1 MRQERPLGH
10 GQGAEPHETETL
22 AEGVLMSSG
31 IDFVFQASALYL
43 LFVFFHFYLFSFAVA
58 SSVVPTLSYHGPL
71 YSRVCSVIC
80 RPTVTAFVELAIFPF
95 PPFPSGMFLETM
107 SRFDTLYCFAYG
119 SRQVTCVDFR

>member
-58 SSVVPTLSYHGPL
+58 SLLYPPYPTTDHCILVCVALS
-71 YSRVCSVIC
+71 
-80 RPTVTAFVELAIFPF
+80 A
-95 PPFPSGMFLETM
+95 
-107 SRFDTLYCFAYG
+107 D
-119 SRQVTCVDFR
+119 QQ